1 MKKKFLILLTLIL
14 TLCATL
20 LFGCDCGKPDEELEP
35 QPQAELTFVQ
45 ESYSLDRY
53 SIIELDLKNAGEQA
67 ITWSS
72 SDENV
77 AKVIDGKVFGCAQ
90 GSCTI
95 TAVQGEQTATCSV
108 AVSATEAFLN
118 LKVSQETVE
127 LLLGGKKTLNVSLKD
142 NNKKE
147 IPSAFYELS
156 FVPSNDFVSTE
167 NGVITAKEIGTST
180 VTVTVICAGRTL
192 VKTVEVTVKE
202 SLNISFNKTVI
213 KLFANSLKGEKQTEE
228 QLNLYVYENGNLV
241 ENPTITYS
249 SEEVAIATV
258 NQTGMVKAVTEGNTK
273 ISAQYVSA
281 KGTPVTATIDVEV
294 AYPVVTVNQKLD
306 LEVCADSDSTVNF
319 AQYSDYFDG
328 DMTNVVLK
336 DDLGHFVDATI
347 SNDIVTIDN
356 AALSYGFRTLEFII
370 NGQIKFAFESEIV
383 TKIITEPEQLA
394 DFAVTYGGR
403 GADGSYEGY
412 FVLGCD
418 INMTEHT
425 VKSDLGNEGATYLMC
440 NDDLGFKGI
449 FDGKGHTIYNLT
461 NKSVFGRVS
470 KNGVIKN
477 VGFFTENNMEYGVVA
492 GIFGGT
498 LENVYI
504 RSNLANQSAE
514 HYSSIAYRAIG
525 SPEFINVVVDVIGIN
540 DVVQSSLIYETQPYT
555 PNYVNVYLIT
565 PNETDPILYKNS
577 SITQGNVIHYTQS
590 QADKDFSLLDKTSGY
605 WETAIGGYK
614 FKTSAHYDLSPLA
627 TPDTSTFNVNGE
639 GTLTWGAIDGADGYI
654 LLINGSI
661 VKEVATNSYPN
672 FVQGAVRITAKG
684 NGTSSRDSAQSE
696 VYSYF
701 DLEEDYVADFAFN
714 GYEALVGTYSD
725 ENDVCNTPKAEYL
738 TSFEGETNVLKITL
752 TSARAGKAGFILK
765 LPKDPGQ
772 NKIQVKMYNQCSIG
786 QALFFIKPGMAD
798 EKNALTTNL
807 AGATKNAWTVQ
818 NIDYSGL
825 DKTDEIVIYTYA
837 GDAGQQAITIY
848 LSWVKSVNIAGS
860 LEEGYLADFSKS
872 AYEDLVSP
880 LGTSSGTPTVEAEYM
895 TSFEGETNVLKIVSN
910 KGGNG
915 YTNFKLT
922 LPKPVTTDKIQV
934 RMYVAGITTPAGMK
948 FTNPT
953 TDGTHSD
960 EDGGT
965 NQLVKD
971 AWHTYEVDYSSYD
984 AKDALEVCAWHANE
998 QVTFYLAWVKVVE
1011 NA

>member
-1 MKKKFLILLTLIL
+1 MKRKFLFALTVIL
-14 TLCATL
+14 TLCATMF
-20 LFGCDCGKPDEELEP
+20 FGCDCGKPDEEPE

-45 ESYSLDRY
+45 ENYSLDRY

-67 ITWSS
+67 IVWTS
-72 SDENV
+72 SDENI
-77 AKVIDGKVFGCAQ
+77 AKVSDGKVFGCAQ

-95 TAVQGEQTATCSV
+95 TATQGEKSATCTV
-108 AVSATEAFLN
+108 AVSATESFMN

-127 LLLGGKKTLNVSLKD
+127 LIVGGKKTLNVNLKD
-142 NNKKE
+142 NNNKE
-147 IPSAFYELS
+147 IPNVFYQLS
-156 FVPSNDFVSTE
+156 FVASNDFVGVE
-167 NGVITAKEIGTST
+167 NGVITAKDVGEST
-180 VTVTVICAGRTL
+180 VTVTVVCAGRTL

-213 KLFANSLKGEKQTEE
+213 KLFANSLNGTKQTQE

-241 ENPTITYS
+241 ENPAITYS

-258 NQTGMVKAVTEGNTK
+258 NQTGIVNAVTEGKTK

-281 KGTPVTATIDVEV
+281 KGTPITATIDVEV
-294 AYPVVTVNQKLD
+294 VYPVVAVNEKLD
-306 LEVCADSDSTVNF
+306 LEVYADSDSTVNF

-328 DMTNVVLK
+328 DMTEVVLV
-336 DDLGHFVDATI
+336 DDLGHFVDASI
-347 SNDIVTIDN
+347 SNDIVTVDN
-356 AALSYGFRTLEFII
+356 AGLSYGFRTLEFII
-370 NGQIKFAFESEIV
+370 NGQIKFAFEAEII
-383 TKIITEPEQLA
+383 TKVITEPEQLA
-394 DFAVTYGGR
+394 NFAVNYGGR
-403 GADGSYEGY
+403 GEDGSYEGY

-418 INMTEHT
+418 INMTECKIDF
-425 VKSDLGNEGATYLMC
+425 VVGNDGATYEMS
-440 NDDLGFKGI
+440 NDSLGFKGI
-449 FDGKGHTIYNLT
+449 FDGKGHTIYNAKE
-461 NKSVFGRVS
+461 NIFGRVS

-477 VGFFTENNMEYGVVA
+477 VGFFSENNIGYGTVA
-492 GIFGGT
+492 VIFAGT

-504 RSNLANQSAE
+504 RSNLANQSE
-514 HYSSIAYRAIG
+514 SHYSSISYRAIG
-525 SPEFINVVVDVIGIN
+525 APQFINVVVDVIGIN
-540 DVVQSSLIYETQPYT
+540 DVVDSTLIYETQPYT
-555 PNYVNVYLIT
+555 PNYVNVYLLT

-577 SITQGNVIHYTQS
+577 SITQGNVIHYAQA

-614 FKTSAHYDLSPLA
+614 FKTSAHYDLPPLA
-627 TPDTSTFNVNGE
+627 TPDTSTFSVNGE
-639 GTLTWGAIDGADGYI
+639 GTLTWGAVDGADGYI

-701 DLEEDYVADFAFN
+701 NLIDDYVADFAFN

-725 ENDVCNTPKAEYL
+725 ANDVCRTPEAQYL

-752 TSARAGKAGFILK
+752 TAARAGKAGFILK

-786 QALFFIKPGMAD
+786 QALFFIKPGLSD
-798 EKNALTTNL
+798 EQNALTSNL
-807 AGATKNAWTVQ
+807 SIATKNAWTVQ
-818 NIDYSGL
+818 TIDYSGL

-837 GDAGQQAITIY
+837 GEPGQQAITIY
-848 LSWVKSVNIAGS
+848 LSWVKSVNLADS

-872 AYEDLVSP
+872 AYEDLVSA
-880 LGTSSGTPTVEAEYM
+880 LGTTSGTPSVEAEYM

-934 RMYVAGITTPAGMK
+934 RMYVAGITTTAGMK

-960 EDGGT
+960 SDGGT

-971 AWHTYEVDYSSYD
+971 AWHTYEVDYSSYV
-984 AKDALEVCAWHANE
+984 AKDALEVCAWHADA
-998 QVTFYLAWVKVVE
+998 QVTFYLAWIKVVE